1 MQVVGAIAEH
11 VIPVEDDGEDGR
23 DWLNQHELE
32 HALLHT
38 TVENLVSLERSE
50 LVEWPWL
57 LDPSFE
63 FQVDYESVLTA

>member
-38 TVENLVSLERSE
+38 TVENPTREQDASQLDQKNEY
-50 LVEWPWL
+50 PMCL
-57 LDPSFE
+57 LTCQFGE
-63 FQVDYESVLTA
+63 V